1 MSTQDFRLRLPSP
14 PSSQKAVSC
23 TLFVNSQGAG
33 LFCVRGLRP
42 LTRLWSRSSVEEKWF
57 GSLWVITLRIGVSA
71 PSTSS
76 VSACCLVS
84 ARETPSRWSGVIT
97 ADTTVSSSFLLRNGT
112 ATADTFVVRGSDHQS
127 ESKCATG
134 PVGSAIVRQLKRGCT
149 VLCRSSHCGL
159 VSLPLTLPRCLP
171 VALCLL
177 VRLPLDVRESSRQTQ
192 PFLRRSS
199 SETERQRQTP
209 SSCGAVIT
217 NPNPNAP
224 LVPSALLSFVS

>member
-1 MSTQDFRLRLPSP
+1 MQHQRTTTHGTRSGDKPPRSFPSLAKVRSVGSSGSDGGLAVATKHRSPPVGRGRRLVAPLPPSQ

-33 LFCVRGLRP
+33 LICARGTSP
-42 LTRLWSRSSVEEKWF
+42 LARLCYRSSAEEKWF
-57 GSLWVITLRIGVSA
+57 GFVLVRPLRLGVSA

-149 VLCRSSHCGL
+149 VLL
-159 VSLPLTLPRCLP
+159 SLISYHMRT
-171 VALCLL
+171 
-177 VRLPLDVRESSRQTQ
+177 D
-192 PFLRRSS
+192 
-199 SETERQRQTP
+199 
-209 SSCGAVIT
+209 
-217 NPNPNAP
+217 
-224 LVPSALLSFVS
+224 